1 MKLNRFILFHS
12 QASIALLILLFFL
25 NSCQL
30 QSKETT
36 MGFKHYFDEYNV
48 TGGFVLYDL
57 QQDEY
62 IRYNPDRC
70 NQPTIPASTF
80 KIFNSMVCLETGVIE
95 DASSIIKWDS
105 VESWNENWN
114 RDHTLQSAF
123 HSSCV
128 PCYQQLARKVGEERM
143 QFYID
148 QNQYG
153 NQDISGGIDM
163 FWLTGNL
170 RISPNEQVAML
181 KKLYH
186 NELAFSERTMH
197 IVKEMMVM
205 EQENAYTLRGKTG
218 WATIDEI
225 DYGWFVGYIEKEE
238 NVYFFATNISTENVQ
253 NSFAKAR
260 KDISLHILKEL
271 KIVE

>member
-1 MKLNRFILFHS
+1 VHKLFLLLPLF
-12 QASIALLILLFFL
+12 LLI
-25 NSCQL
+25 NCQP

-36 MGFKHYFDEYNV
+36 RDFHQYFDEYNV

-62 IRYNPDRC
+62 IRYHPERC
-70 NQPTIPASTF
+70 SQPVIPASTY

-114 RDHTLQSAF
+114 RDHTLKSAF

-170 RISPNEQVAML
+170 RISPNEQVEML
-181 KKLYH
+181 KKLYF
-186 NELAFSERTMH
+186 NKLAFSERTMQV
-197 IVKEMMVM
+197 VKKMMVM
-205 EQENAYTLRGKTG
+205 EQDSTHTLRGKTG

-225 DYGWFVGYIEKEE
+225 DYGWFVGYVEKDE
-238 NVYFFATNISTENVQ
+238 NVYFFATNISTENVLD
-253 NSFAKAR
+253 SFAKAR
-260 KDISLHILKEL
+260 KAITLNILEELHVVK
-271 KIVE
+271 